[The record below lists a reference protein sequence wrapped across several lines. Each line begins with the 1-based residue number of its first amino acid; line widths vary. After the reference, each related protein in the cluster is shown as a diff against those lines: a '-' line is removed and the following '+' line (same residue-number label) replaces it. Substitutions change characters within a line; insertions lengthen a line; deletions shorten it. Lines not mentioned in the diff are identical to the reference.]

1 MYQKNNM
8 NVKLSENLEQL
19 EENDIPEYHPND
31 GEGSLF
37 YFWMSEPWACSQI
50 LEVLGKYLKVQKE

>member
-1 MYQKNNM
+1 M

-50 LEVLGKYLKVQKE
+50 LEVLGKYLKIQKE